1 VKLWRVLKRFRGS
14 ENQFA
19 GYVWTVFKN
28 HLKDYFKKQRE
39 RHFSDFETTEDSPSF
54 AETLLSDDDVM
65 EFFAKSFDYNRI
77 VSSMKHLDDVSY
89 EVIHMKYIESKSYHE
104 ISQQL

>member
-1 VKLWRVLKRFRGS
+1 LKSFRGN

-39 RHFSDFETTEDSPSF
+39 QHFSDFAAKENSPSF
-54 AETLLSDDDVM
+54 EETLMSDEDVM
-65 EFFAKSFDYNRI
+65 QFFAKSFDYDRI
-77 VSSMKHLDDVSY
+77 VTSMKHLDDASH
-89 EVIHMKYIESKSYHE
+89 EVIHLKYIESKSYQE